1 MRFWDPDFYRF
12 ILSLSQVGVQVGLN
26 FILMTLLQGVDCWF
40 AKAAK
45 DLRSRQ

>member
-1 MRFWDPDFYRF
+1 MSFWDLELYRF

-26 FILMTLLQGVDCWF
+26 FILMTLVQGVDCWF

-45 DLRSRQ
+45 DL